1 MEKPSKNLFELDY
14 VGIKASQFSFNR
26 LQKADPVLG
35 VDMASTGEVGCIG
48 SDTSCAILKAMLSVG
63 YRIPK
68 KSILLSTGTPKQ
80 KIDMMGAARMLVNK
94 GYKLY
99 ATGGT
104 TPNSCREWH

>member
-1 MEKPSKNLFELDY
+1 
-14 VGIKASQFSFNR
+14 
-26 LQKADPVLG
+26 
-35 VDMASTGEVGCIG
+35 
-48 SDTSCAILKAMLSVG
+48 MLSVG

-104 TPNSCREWH
+104 HRTLAENGIESTLVYWPSESDKHPQALEMLHNKEIW